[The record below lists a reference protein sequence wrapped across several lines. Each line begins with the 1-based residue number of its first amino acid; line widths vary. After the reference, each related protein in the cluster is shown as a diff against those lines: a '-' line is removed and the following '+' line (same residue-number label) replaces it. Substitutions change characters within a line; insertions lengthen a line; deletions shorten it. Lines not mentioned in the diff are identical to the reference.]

1 MFNDPSVRTAAAF
14 PIGQCSGHG
23 RPAIEPVQHQPPPGP
38 LHNSPRP
45 EQADF
50 GCDVVGEFVAN
61 LAATMRADAPIG
73 DKEMRIWIELMPA
86 RMAARRDYRTCPT
99 GQGPLPG
106 QGVTGARE
114 RPLSLAR
121 QAPVPVPKKGLDEV
135 TADQPDRDEENVIE
149 MDAMLVEEV
158 SIDGMCGVY

>member
-1 MFNDPSVRTAAAF
+1 MFNDPAVRTAAAY

-114 RPLSLAR
+114 RPYLWQGKHRCPFRRKVLM
-121 QAPVPVPKKGLDEV
+121 K
-135 TADQPDRDEENVIE
+135 
-149 MDAMLVEEV
+149 
-158 SIDGMCGVY
+158 